1 MKIKN
6 FTLSQQSKLQCFSKR
21 DTSSKAHLKE
31 REILREGRGVKDSQT
46 FNICWTERNL
56 HPTPTIHCVH
66 QIPDAQSFHFHCLD
80 DNPERFYRFYR
91 RSAKKSVLTLCEF
104 SGQAVVVLP
113 V

>member
-1 MKIKN
+1 MKMKN
-6 FTLSQQSKLQCFSKR
+6 FTLSQQSKLQCFPKR

-31 REILREGRGVKDSQT
+31 REILREGRGEKDSQT
-46 FNICWTERNL
+46 FNVCWTERNL
-56 HPTPTIHCVH
+56 HPTPTIRCVH
-66 QIPDAQSFHFHCLD
+66 QIHDTQSLHKHCLD

-91 RSAKKSVLTLCEF
+91 RSVKKSVLTLCEF

>member
-1 MKIKN
+1 MKMKN

-66 QIPDAQSFHFHCLD
+66 QIPDAQSFH
-80 DNPERFYRFYR
+80 
-91 RSAKKSVLTLCEF
+91 
-104 SGQAVVVLP
+104 
-113 V
+113 